1 MVLPTRLRYPV
12 PMADIFDAIADTTR
26 RRILDIL
33 NERGGAGEITAVD
46 LAAELGV
53 TPPTATRHL
62 AVLREQGFV
71 SAREEGRLRYFRLEL
86 EPFER
91 LRSWTSSFVD
101 EETDEETDEEFVSSD
116 HEATVF
122 AAWAGADV
130 GSTLGRVL
138 AERSH
143 HARSVIQGAS
153 ERVTQVL
160 PESVAWRRRSKS

>member
-33 NERGGAGEITAVD
+33 NERGGAGEITVVD

-62 AVLREQGFV
+62 AVLREQGLV

-101 EETDEETDEEFVSSD
+101 EETDEEFVSSD
-116 HEATVF
+116 HDATVY

-143 HARSVIQGAS
+143 QARSVIQGAS